1 MDISVVIV
9 NYNTRDRLLACL
21 ATLEPEL
28 RGLASEI
35 LVVDN
40 GSGDGSA
47 EAVRREFPQVRVIA
61 NADNRGFSRAN
72 NQALRQA
79 QGDDVLLLNPDT
91 EVRPGSV
98 ATLRIALHELPGAVG
113 VGPKVVRPDGR
124 LDLACR
130 RSFPRP
136 SVALARLLGLGRL
149 FPRSRWL
156 ARYNLTFQDPDLP
169 GEIDAGTAAAMCFR
183 LEPLA
188 AIQFFDE
195 AFFMYGEDLDLCFRL
210 KERGGRI
217 YYVPDAVVLH
227 YKGQSS
233 VQRPKLMLRE
243 FHKAM
248 WTFYRKHYAGGWR
261 VLFVPLVWSGIKLRY
276 GFIVGLNAARG
287 RQVVSP

>member
-156 ARYNLTFQDPDLP
+156 ARYNLTFQDPDL
-169 GEIDAGTAAAMCFR
+169 
-183 LEPLA
+183 A